1 MFLPLQNSL
10 QSDSL
15 IIDDRKEIRKRGALP
30 VKDKKL
36 LDEFRK
42 IYPEKFA
49 AEEEIFSHIHAGDSI
64 FIGTGCGEPQYLISA
79 LVGYVKNHPKAFFD
93 TELIHV
99 WTLGIAPYTDEKL
112 QENFRLDSFFVGES
126 TRSSVNRG
134 GADYTPIFLS
144 SVPDLF
150 RSEMIPVDVAL
161 IQTSLPDK
169 HGYLS
174 LGISVDVT
182 ESAVEMAKLVV
193 AQVNMNMPRTH
204 GDGFINIKDIDFL
217 LPYDEPLLEYSVKAP
232 NDIVQSIGRYVA
244 RIIEDGS
251 TIQVGYGLI
260 PDAVVPNL
268 ADKKDLGVHTELL
281 SDGIVNLMK
290 KGVVTNRRKTH
301 NPGKTVAS
309 FCMGSRE
316 TYDFLDENP
325 AVEFKRIDYTNN
337 PLIISRNRLMTAI
350 NSAMEVD
357 LTGQATAESLGGTFY
372 SGIGG
377 QADFMRGAV
386 LAPGGKTILALPSTA
401 LNESVSRIVPVL
413 QEGAGVTLTRGD
425 VRYVVT
431 EYGIAYL
438 HGKNIRERAMDLIAI
453 AHPKFRP
460 WLIEAARK
468 RNLIYKDQVFIP
480 GEKGMYPEELEIH
493 RTTGKGLDLLLR
505 PVKITD
511 EPMLKSFFY
520 DLSFDS
526 MYKRFF
532 SARKDMPHKRL
543 QDFVAVDW
551 SRKMEIL
558 ATISEKEKETIIGLG
573 QYELNPD
580 MHSAEV
586 ALVVRDKYQGL
597 GVGRELLTYL
607 IHIARRQG
615 LLGFTGEVLEEN
627 ASMVRLFEK
636 MGFETAKRSEEEVYL
651 MRMWFRN
658 KEQLKGERE

>member
-1 MFLPLQNSL
+1 VGIEM
-10 QSDSL
+10 
-15 IIDDRKEIRKRGALP
+15 
-30 VKDKKL
+30 KDKRL
-36 LDEFRK
+36 LEEFKK
-42 IYPEKFA
+42 IYPEKFVS
-49 AEEEIFSHIHAGDSI
+49 EESIFSHIHAGDRI
-64 FIGTGCGEPQYLISA
+64 FIGTGCGEPQYLVSA
-79 LVGYVKNHPKAFFD
+79 LVNYVKNHPKAFFD
-93 TELIHV
+93 AELIHV
-99 WTLGIAPYTDEKL
+99 WTLGVAPYTDEKL
-112 QENFRLDSFFVGES
+112 QENFRLDSFFVGDS
-126 TRSSVNRG
+126 TRNSVNRG
-134 GADYTPIFLS
+134 AADYTPVFLS
-144 SVPDLF
+144 AVPDLF
-150 RSEMIPVDVAL
+150 RSELIPVDVAL

-174 LGISVDVT
+174 LGISVDVV
-182 ESAVEMAKLVV
+182 ESAVEMAELVV
-193 AQVNMNMPRTH
+193 AQVNVNMPRTQ

-232 NDIVQSIGRYVA
+232 NDIVQRIGRYVA
-244 RIIEDGS
+244 SIIEDGS

-268 ADKKDLGVHTELL
+268 AGKKDLGVHTELL

-290 KGVVTNRRKTH
+290 KGVVTNRKKTH
-301 NPGKTVAS
+301 NPGKTIAS

-316 TYDFLDENP
+316 AYDFLDENP

-337 PLIISRNRLMTAI
+337 PLIIARNRLMTAI

-413 QEGAGVTLTRGD
+413 QEGAGVTLNRGD

-460 WLIEAARK
+460 WLMESARK
-468 RNLIYKDQVFIP
+468 RTLIYKDQVFIP
-480 GEKGMYPEELEIH
+480 GEKGMYPEELEIY
-493 RTTGKGLDLLLR
+493 RTTSKGLNLLLR
-505 PVKITD
+505 PAKITD
-511 EPMLKSFFY
+511 ESLLKDFFY
-520 DLSFDS
+520 DLSEES
-526 MYKRFF
+526 LYKRFF

-543 QDFVAVDW
+543 QDFVAVDY
-551 SRKMEIL
+551 SKKMEIL
-558 ATISEKEKETIIGLG
+558 ATIVEKEKEMIIGLG
-573 QYELNPD
+573 QYELNSD
-580 MHSAEV
+580 MHMAEV
-586 ALVVRDKYQGL
+586 ALVVRDKFQGQ
-597 GVGRELLTYL
+597 GVGRELLSYL
-607 IHIARRQG
+607 IYLAKRQG
-615 LLGFTGEVLEEN
+615 LLGFTGDVLVEN
-627 ASMVRLFEK
+627 RSMVRLFEK
-636 MGFETAKRSEEEVYL
+636 MGFDTEKRSEEGVYE

-658 KEQLKGERE
+658 RGERE